1 MSRPKIL
8 VVEDEPA
15 LAEVIHSNI
24 EGAGY
29 DVVVAP
35 DGLLALEAYERERPD
50 LVTLD
55 LRVPTI
61 SGFRLLQLLKRSK
74 TKHVAPVIVVTALS
88 FEEGEEAAHY
98 GADDYLTKPFDP
110 ADLVARINYLL
121 QKPVSP

>member
-1 MSRPKIL
+1 MRRPKVL

-15 LAEVIHSNI
+15 LAEVLYSNI

-61 SGFRLLQLLKRSK
+61 SGFRLIQLLKRPNGGPP
-74 TKHVAPVIVVTALS
+74 VPVIVVTALS
-88 FEEGEEAAHY
+88 FEEGEEVARY

-110 ADLVARINYLL
+110 ADLIARINYLL
-121 QKPVSP
+121 RDRVVS